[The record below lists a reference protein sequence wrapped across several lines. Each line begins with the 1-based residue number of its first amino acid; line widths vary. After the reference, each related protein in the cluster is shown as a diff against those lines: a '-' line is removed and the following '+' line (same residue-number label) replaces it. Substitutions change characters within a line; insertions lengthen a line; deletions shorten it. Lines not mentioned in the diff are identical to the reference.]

1 MKMLKYAILSLLIA
15 AIVSG
20 CTLLSPSG
28 TPKQTLENTDWLLIS
43 YRGKDAIIEVKSTVL
58 FQNNEVSG
66 FGGCNQFGGQYTLP
80 TFGGNGI
87 EIGDLASTL
96 MFCVEPEGVM
106 EQEAAFLEILND
118 ADRFEVANDRLMIYN
133 SAKEVLIFKENQ

>member
-1 MKMLKYAILSLLIA
+1 MKMLRYIFLGLLIA
-15 AIVSG
+15 AIATG
-20 CTLLSPSG
+20 CTLFSPSG
-28 TPKQTLENTDWLLIS
+28 SPKQTLENTDWLLIS
-43 YRGKDAIIEVKSTVL
+43 YRGKDAIVEVKSTVL
-58 FQNNEVSG
+58 FQNGEVGG

-118 ADRFEVANDRLMIYN
+118 ANRFEVANDRLMIYN
-133 SAKEVLIFKENQ
+133 STNEVLIFKENQ